1 MSRIIDSF
9 LFFQELDL
17 LEVRLEYLYEKV
29 DKFIILES
37 CQTFTGGEKSFYF
50 EDNKANS
57 IHNNYVCVRF
67 GAGD

>member
-50 EDNKANS
+50 EDNKK
-57 IHNNYVCVRF
+57 RF
-67 GAGD
+67 EKYLDKIIYYK